1 MLNDVL
7 LIAEKH
13 ENVAKDIL
21 THILNPKSE
30 IQNPKFI
37 VAISGES
44 GSGKSEVSHVLAK
57 LLKNKGIRA
66 KIIHI
71 DNYYKI
77 PPLERT
83 EWRLKNGMDNVG
95 FTEYDWDTI
104 YQNLKDFKENKPSTL
119 PCIDIIT
126 DQVDSMTTDFKGVDM
141 LIIDGLYAIKTDGI
155 DLRIMIE
162 LTYHETKKAQLLRGK
177 EPQNEYRMQVLERE
191 HQVVQSLRH
200 LADLFINV
208 EYKLVAK

>member
-1 MLNDVL
+1 MLNDIL

-13 ENVAKDIL
+13 QKVAEEIL
-21 THILNPKSE
+21 KVVLTCKKN
-30 IQNPKFI
+30 KFTI
-37 VAISGES
+37 AISGES

-57 LLKNKGIRA
+57 LLKSQGLTA

-83 EWRLKNGMDNVG
+83 EWRIKNGMENVG
-95 FTEYDWDTI
+95 FNEYDWDTI
-104 YQNLKDFKENKPSTL
+104 YKNLNDFKHNNKSIL

-126 DQVDSMTTDFKGVDM
+126 DQVDSLTTDFKNVDI
-141 LIIDGLYAIKTDGI
+141 LIIDGLYSINTDGI
-155 DLRIMIE
+155 DLKILIE

-191 HQVVQSLRH
+191 HQVVQSLRPKAH
-200 LADLFINV
+200 YFINMD
-208 EYKLVAK
+208 YNLVINNKK

>member
-13 ENVAKDIL
+13 ENVAKSIL
-21 THILNPKSE
+21 EEVLKLKKD
-30 IQNPKFI
+30 KFT

-44 GSGKSEVSHVLAK
+44 GSGKSEVAHVLSK
-57 LLKNKGIRA
+57 LLKGQGIRA

-83 EWRLKNGMDNVG
+83 EWRLKQGMENVG

-104 YQNLKDFKENKPSTL
+104 YKNLKDFKNNAPSTL

-126 DQVDSMTTDFKGVDM
+126 DQVDSMTTNFKGVDM
-141 LIIDGLYAIKTDGI
+141 LIIDGLYSIKTDGI
-155 DLRIMIE
+155 DLKILIE

-191 HQVVQSLRH
+191 HQVVQSLRP
-200 LADLFINV
+200 LANYFINKD
-208 EYKLVAK
+208 YQLVKA

>member
-13 ENVAKDIL
+13 EIVAKDIL

-30 IQNPKFI
+30 IRNPKFI

-57 LLKNKGIRA
+57 LLKNKSICA

-77 PPLERT
+77 PPLKRT
-83 EWRLKNGMDNVG
+83 EWRLKNGMENVG
-95 FTEYDWDTI
+95 FNEYDWDTI
-104 YQNLKDFKENKPSTL
+104 YQNLKDFKENKTSTL

-191 HQVVQSLRH
+191 HQVVQSLRP
-200 LADLFINV
+200 LADLFINMD
-208 EYKLVAK
+208 YKLVVR